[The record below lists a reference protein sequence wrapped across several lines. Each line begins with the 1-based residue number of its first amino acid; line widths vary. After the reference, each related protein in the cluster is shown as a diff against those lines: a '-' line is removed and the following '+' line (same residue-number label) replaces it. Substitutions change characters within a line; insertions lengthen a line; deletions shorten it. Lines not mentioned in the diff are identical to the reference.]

1 MPIGLVLM
9 RWDPKVSTDIVSKY
23 PEELL
28 ISEETLM
35 QIYAAHEYTA
45 EPGMI
50 SLMVGHL
57 NIASYFTGG
66 DKPLYIILLLDLDDD
81 PDAYEGGLADISRII
96 LQNFENQAYLDMVPF
111 LFQRLSAYPHLNLE
125 QALALTYE
133 DEINRLLIN
142 RLREEG
148 VVSKSEL
155 KVWMK
160 EKYYRGFFDI
170 DGILIELIKKEIIK
184 EASVKGMPSELIF
197 LINDIFTI
205 RRPPITLLRESVE
218 RGLPESLVE
227 DYRSKVRSYFL
238 SYRPSEEDNLKII
251 KLLTDPQLYEMLKL
265 LRTSIVSRNT
275 LEKLK
280 NKGVDDI
287 DGGIRKLLEYG
298 IVFIFPTGQGI
309 DLYALISDVDISLVY
324 PRYILNTI
332 LHQYDVKSK
341 SNGVLIEYLN
351 VLEDTYRPYKFK
363 EKTKEKSK
371 AKSKD

>member
-1 MPIGLVLM
+1 MPIGIILM
-9 RWDPKVSTDIVSKY
+9 RWDPKVSTEIISKY
-23 PEELL
+23 PEEL
-28 ISEETLM
+28 IITDETLM

-57 NIASYFTGG
+57 NIASYYTGG
-66 DKPLYIILLLDLDDD
+66 DRALYIILLLNLDED

-96 LQNFENQAYLDMVPF
+96 TQNYENRAYLEMIPF
-111 LFQRLSAYPHLNLE
+111 LFQRLSAYPNLNEE

-170 DGILIELIKKEIIK
+170 DGILMELIKKDIIK

-205 RRPPITLLRESVE
+205 RRPPIKILKEPVE

-227 DYRSKVRSYFL
+227 DYKSEVRKYFKN
-238 SYRPSEEDNLKII
+238 YRPSEEDNLKMLQI
-251 KLLTDPQLYEMLKL
+251 LTDPQLYEILKL
-265 LRTSIVSRNT
+265 LRISIVTRNSI
-275 LEKLK
+275 EKLRK
-280 NKGVDDI
+280 KGVDDI
-287 DGGIRKLLEYG
+287 DGGINKLLEFNIIHTFKDEQETEY
-298 IVFIFPTGQGI
+298 
-309 DLYALISDVDISLVY
+309 YALLSDFHASLVY
-324 PRYILNTI
+324 PRYILNMI

-341 SNGVLIEYLN
+341 SEGVLIEYLN
-351 VLEDTYRPYKFK
+351 VLEDTYRPYAS
-363 EKTKEKSK
+363 KTISEE
-371 AKSKD
+371 